1 MAESDA
7 NPFQQIVD
15 AELEKMGTN
24 KQPSKR
30 TTGSISMLKDIG
42 VANPRTTATA
52 VVGGSLATSA
62 VKKWKSLYKEG
73 LVTLRARAAEEAK
86 AVKELAGKGIQAF
99 PRLTG
104 TNAEIKALAN
114 QYATERVFAGLPFV
128 NQKAANR
135 VADLKTGRV
144 VLTGETTAG
153 VRSALELNR
162 SPALINYRPYETSV
176 GVAQPPKQVTV
187 ETAKGIPKLKINAP
201 STAPYVGS
209 DWDYNNPSW
218 SRTTE
223 PRRISSAPEYVP
235 RTAPNPNLA
244 TRLAETSTSGY
255 LGKTNLGLEAAA
267 TAYDLVRPE
276 GTIARGYEEGG
287 KGGVGVAV
295 AGLRG
300 LGRLGR
306 GAANAL
312 TLGTPEL
319 LGIYDVPDLIG
330 VDMDAEK
337 RYMQLR
343 GTAGYPAENFPVE
356 RKNGRY
362 VPVEGPALDMIASR
376 LAAERGIETSPMTR
390 SYYKGPEY
398 NYILSDGKVEAV
410 LRPEYSAMYDAR
422 SIAAMDAANARR
434 PVLNIDPSL
443 GGMGWQRLPQAAPNF
458 ADYIDYMAQ
467 PR

>member
-15 AELEKMGTN
+15 AELEKMGTT
-24 KQPSKR
+24 KRPSSK
-30 TTGSISMLKDIG
+30 TTTPIGMLKDIG
-42 VANPRTTATA
+42 VSNPKATATA

-62 VKKWKSLYKEG
+62 VKQWKSLYKEG

-86 AVKELAGKGIQAF
+86 TVKELAGKGIQAF
-99 PRLTG
+99 PRLNG

-114 QYATERVFAGLPFV
+114 QYAMERVFSRVPFS
-128 NQKAANR
+128 NEKAASR

-144 VLTGETTAG
+144 ILTGETVAG
-153 VRSALELNR
+153 VRPRLDLTR
-162 SPALINYRPYETSV
+162 SPATATTIPYETSV
-176 GVAQPPKQVTV
+176 GVAQTPRQVTLD
-187 ETAKGIPKLKINAP
+187 TAKGIPKLKIGAP
-201 STAPYVGS
+201 
-209 DWDYNNPSW
+209 
-218 SRTTE
+218 TTTGNRPRIDLDSPNWVE
-223 PRRISSAPEYVP
+223 KTMPRRVSSAPEYVP
-235 RTAPNPNLA
+235 RTASNPNLA
-244 TRLAETSTSGY
+244 TRLAETSSSGL
-255 LGKTNLGLEAAA
+255 LGKTNVGLEAAA
-267 TAYDLVRPE
+267 TAYDLFRPE
-276 GTIARGYEEGG
+276 GAIARGYEEGG

-312 TLGTPEL
+312 SFGAGEL
-319 LGIYDVPDLIG
+319 LGAYDVPDLIG
-330 VDMDAEK
+330 VDMDAEL

-376 LAAERGIETSPMTR
+376 LAAERGIESSPMTK

-398 NYILSDGKVEAV
+398 NYILGDGKVETI

-434 PVLNIDPSL
+434 PMLNVDPSL

-458 ADYIDYMAQ
+458 ADYVEYMRQ